1 MNNLES
7 WFPLTRQL
15 TTKFH
20 DWRITPWWT
29 SESRNCRQRTIL
41 QLLAIAHEQH
51 LDPAPLLCNHALE
64 QVGRHRARVNQFAN
78 RIAEGTSVIE
88 AAEQTPEVLGNET
101 VLALRFGAQ
110 TGTLSQIYRDLI
122 EARDFATDQSRKN
135 LQHTFAYAV
144 MTLLVLVLVSLFLA
158 KFIFPTLMTI
168 SEELGPEQFTSGP
181 LAFTLAISLMEHFA
195 NHALLYILLGVAV
208 IFLCWLTPTRRLIKR
223 HAVPKWIKNQA
234 QIQVAEILRLLA
246 ISLEA
251 GRPVPSALS
260 TLAHYHYDSQV
271 RYKLLSAKNQIEQG
285 VDQWGSLTNVH
296 LLTTAE
302 SHVLANSSSKLS
314 TIWTLRQLSD
324 WKRSN
329 SLNQH
334 EQTTS
339 LALPA
344 FTILTA
350 AVVLLLC
357 SAVFSFLTYL
367 IWFLA
372 Q

>member
-7 WFPLTRQL
+7 WFPLSKQMA
-15 TTKFH
+15 TKFH

-51 LDPAPLLCNHALE
+51 VDPAPLLYNHALE
-64 QVGRHRARVNQFAN
+64 QVGRHRASVNQFAN
-78 RIAEGTSVIE
+78 RVAEGTSVIE
-88 AAEQTPEVLGNET
+88 AAEQTPGVLGNET

-110 TGTLSQIYRDLI
+110 TGTLSQVYRDLI
-122 EARDFATDQSRKN
+122 EAQDFATDQSRKN
-135 LQHTFAYAV
+135 LQHTFAYVV
-144 MTLLVLVLVSLFLA
+144 MTLLVLVLVTLFLA
-158 KFIFPTLMTI
+158 NVIFPTLMTI
-168 SEELGPEQFTSGP
+168 SEELGPEQSTSRP
-181 LAFTLAISLMEHFA
+181 LTFTLTVLLMEHFA
-195 NHALLYILLGVAV
+195 NHALLYILLSVAV
-208 IFLCWLTPTRRLIKR
+208 VFLCWLTPTRRLIKQN
-223 HAVPKWIKNQA
+223 ALPKWIRNHA

-260 TLAHYHYDSQV
+260 TLAHYHYDSQI
-271 RYKLLSAKNQIEQG
+271 RHKLLSAKNQIEEG
-285 VDQWGSLTNVH
+285 VDPWGSLTNVH

-302 SHVLANSSSKLS
+302 SHVLAYSSSKLS

-329 SLNQH
+329 SLNQR
-334 EQTTS
+334 ERTTS
-339 LALPA
+339 LALPT

-357 SAVFSFLTYL
+357 SAVFSFLAYI

-372 Q
+372 